1 MDKAAVRVLLVDDD
15 EDERVTVADLL
26 KEAGGES
33 FDLTWVP
40 TYEQGLE
47 AMLHGHCDVCLLDYR
62 LGQRS
67 GLDLLAEVKAKPGH
81 PQVILLTGA
90 GDRDVDVT
98 AAKAGAADYLIKGEL
113 TAALL
118 ERSIRYALE
127 RGYNIAAL
135 WEAGESRSLN
145 LAKSAFLTGMSHEM
159 LTPMN
164 AVLGMAD
171 MLLESELSSE
181 QTKYVEA
188 LRRAGSSLLVLIK
201 DILDLATIE
210 AGHLDLARVEF
221 DLEELVDQAIEL
233 TAAKAS
239 VKNLLLL
246 SHLSPG
252 LATALIGDPLRLKQI
267 LACLLGNATKFTH
280 SGEILLTVRS
290 HGSGKTCR
298 IDFTVSDTGIGIP
311 AERLATI
318 FDDFTQADASL
329 TRKYGGTGLG
339 LGISRRLVEAM
350 GGNLT
355 VTSSVGQGS
364 TFRFTIPFDL
374 GPKSTQIVWVPL
386 EFQRA
391 KRVLLID
398 DNASSSVILRE
409 MLRGWGLD
417 TITFPLPAEA
427 LASLRDRPAGEQPYS
442 LAIVATSFV
451 PGVDGFETAAE
462 IRRVA
467 LLPIVMLVAS
477 AQPTD
482 SARCKEAGVSGYA
495 VRPVARGH
503 LFNLVRGVLEKRGV
517 QEPIPAANIDHP
529 KKDSLT
535 AADVAANLSLVEA
548 RSHRQAPIAG
558 HATPSLSNI
567 LVVDDSLDNRML
579 VQIYLNGG
587 PYQLTFEE
595 DGQAAVDR
603 FAAMDFDLIL
613 MDIQMPVLDGL
624 AATRSIRAVER
635 ERGKGSTQILALTAN
650 DSTQA
655 KQASSHAGCN
665 AHLTKPISRF
675 ELLTAIE
682 KHLSLKPPAME
693 QIQVTRGQNA
703 PERRHL

>member
-1 MDKAAVRVLLVDDD
+1 
-15 EDERVTVADLL
+15 
-26 KEAGGES
+26 
-33 FDLTWVP
+33 
-40 TYEQGLE
+40 
-47 AMLHGHCDVCLLDYR
+47 
-62 LGQRS
+62 
-67 GLDLLAEVKAKPGH
+67 
-81 PQVILLTGA
+81 
-90 GDRDVDVT
+90 
-98 AAKAGAADYLIKGEL
+98 
-113 TAALL
+113 
-118 ERSIRYALE
+118 
-127 RGYNIAAL
+127 
-135 WEAGESRSLN
+135 
-145 LAKSAFLTGMSHEM
+145 
-159 LTPMN
+159 MN

-171 MLLESELSSE
+171 MLSESALSSE
-181 QTKYVEA
+181 QMKYVEV

-210 AGHLDLARVEF
+210 AGQLDLARVEF

-233 TAAKAS
+233 TAATAS
-239 VKNLLLL
+239 AKKLLLL

-267 LACLLGNATKFTH
+267 LASLLGNAAKFTH
-280 SGEILLTVRS
+280 SGEILLTVQS

-350 GGNLT
+350 GGNLA

-374 GPKSTQIVWVPL
+374 GPKSTQVVCIPL

-417 TITFPLPAEA
+417 TVTFPLPAEA
-427 LASLRDRPAGEQPYS
+427 LATLRDTPADEQPYS
-442 LAIVATSFV
+442 LAIVANSFV
-451 PGVDGFETAAE
+451 PGVDGFQTAAD

-467 LLPIVMLVAS
+467 PLPIVVLVVS
-477 AQPTD
+477 AQSTD
-482 SARCKEAGVSGYA
+482 SARCKQAGVSGYA
-495 VRPVARGH
+495 VRPVVRKH
-503 LFNLVRGVLEKRGV
+503 LFNLVRGVLEKSGV
-517 QEPIPAANIDHP
+517 REPIVDASVDPLE
-529 KKDSLT
+529 KGSVT
-535 AADVAANLSLVEA
+535 AADVAANPSLVQKP
-548 RSHRQAPIAG
+548 SHRQAPAPG
-558 HATPSLSNI
+558 RAKPSLSKI
-567 LVVDDSLDNRML
+567 LVVDDSQDNRML

-613 MDIQMPVLDGL
+613 MDIQMPVMDGL

-635 ERGKGSTQILALTAN
+635 ERGHGSTQILALTAN

-682 KHLSLKPPAME
+682 MHLSLKPPAIE
-693 QIQVTRGQNA
+693 QTQVF
-703 PERRHL
+703 RREMRQKVGTCADE